1 MERIFGVYASRP
13 FNPSIRFAGG
23 TGKTCINNV
32 HARLL
37 CLKLLIPPLVSGGR
51 REQIPRETPG
61 TFPEEGQNP
70 MTKATRLRA
79 SALAIGA
86 VLAASI
92 STMAEAKTL
101 TISWWGYNGDKL
113 SANIVEPFKKICG
126 CDIVFET
133 GNNADRLNKL
143 KLRGG
148 KGVDVIYLT
157 DSYSQIGI
165 AEGLFQKMDAAKLTN
180 LADLYDLA
188 KDPQGGYGPAYTIGR
203 VGIVYDAAKVNPAI
217 SSWNDLWREDL
228 KSAITLPGITTT
240 AGPMVVLQAAK
251 HAGVDAFSDTDKAFA
266 AIEALKPNVAK
277 NYNTG
282 SELVNLIST
291 GEAKVAIAQDFTLV
305 SMKAAVPTMTWASLS
320 DGDIATLNTVNIPS
334 GSENVELAHQF
345 INFILSKDVQQLE
358 AEQGVDAPVSTKV
371 SLTPEQAKIWTY
383 GADMIAKLN
392 RLDYVKL
399 NEAKTDWIDSWNEI
413 FSK

>member
-37 CLKLLIPPLVSGGR
+37 CLKLRIPPLVSGGR

-86 VLAASI
+86 VLATSI

-113 SANIVEPFKKICG
+113 NANIVEPFKKICG

-165 AEGLFQKMDAAKLTN
+165 AEGLFQKVDAAKLTN

-228 KSAITLPGITTT
+228 KSAVTLPGITTT

-399 NEAKTDWIDSWNEI
+399 NEAKTDWIDGWNEI

>member
-1 MERIFGVYASRP
+1 
-13 FNPSIRFAGG
+13 
-23 TGKTCINNV
+23 
-32 HARLL
+32 
-37 CLKLLIPPLVSGGR
+37 
-51 REQIPRETPG
+51 
-61 TFPEEGQNP
+61 

-113 SANIVEPFKKICG
+113 NANIVEPFKKICG

-165 AEGLFQKMDAAKLTN
+165 AEGLFQKVDAAKLTN

-217 SSWNDLWREDL
+217 SSWNDLWRQDL
-228 KSAITLPGITTT
+228 KSAVTLPGITTT

-345 INFILSKDVQQLE
+345 INFILSKDVQQIE

>member
-1 MERIFGVYASRP
+1 
-13 FNPSIRFAGG
+13 
-23 TGKTCINNV
+23 
-32 HARLL
+32 
-37 CLKLLIPPLVSGGR
+37 
-51 REQIPRETPG
+51 
-61 TFPEEGQNP
+61 

-113 SANIVEPFKKICG
+113 NANIVEPFKKICG

-165 AEGLFQKMDAAKLTN
+165 AEGLFQKVDAAKLTN

-228 KSAITLPGITTT
+228 KSAVTLPGITTT

-251 HAGVDAFSDTDKAFA
+251 HAGADAFSDTDKAFA

-305 SMKAAVPTMTWASLS
+305 SMKAAVPTMTWASLP
-320 DGDIATLNTVNIPS
+320 DGDIATLNTVNIPA

-345 INFILSKDVQQLE
+345 INFILSKDVQQIE

-399 NEAKTDWIDSWNEI
+399 NEAKTDWIDGWNEI